1 VSSSL
6 NTSDEIVLPPDGP
19 PPPTGSG
26 PGRRRQWI
34 LGLLG
39 IVLIGCL
46 LSAMFVK
53 LDYYA
58 FRPGS
63 VRDTATLI
71 AVDGADTYDAKGS
84 ISYTTVSLRRVTLVD
99 LIAGWLDDD
108 VDIKSRE
115 DVLGPR
121 DADEN
126 RQLNLALMDTSK
138 QVATQVALEKLGYRV
153 DVSIAG
159 EIVLDVEDGSPAE
172 GKLEP
177 GDTIVAIDGEA
188 LDDPDDLSR
197 LLDDEKPGDEVTV
210 TVEPFE
216 TSDEG
221 DEDVTLTL
229 APKPDD
235 PDQGMM
241 GVQVQPTGVEFDFP
255 FDVQFDTGDVGGP
268 SAGLAFTLGLI
279 DLLTPGEL
287 TGGVPVAATGEIHSD
302 GSVGPVGGT
311 GQKAAAVRGAG
322 AEVFL
327 VPSADYD
334 AAIEHAGDVEVI
346 KVDTLDDALEAL
358 ADLGGNADDLPDL
371 GGADRR
377 GGGQGDQS
385 DDSGSGE
392 DGQSEPPG

>member
-1 VSSSL
+1 L
-6 NTSDEIVLPPDGP
+6 NTSDEIVLPPEP
-19 PPPTGSG
+19 SSSSARS
-26 PGRRRQWI
+26 GRRRTWI
-34 LGLLG
+34 LSLLG
-39 IVLIGCL
+39 VVLIGCL
-46 LSAMFVK
+46 VGAMFVK

-63 VRDTATLI
+63 VRDTADLI
-71 AVDGADTYDAKGS
+71 SVDGADIYPDAEGS

-99 LIAGWLDDD
+99 LVAGWIDPD

-138 QVATQVALEKLGYRV
+138 QVATQVALEKLGYQV

-159 EIVLDVEDGSPAE
+159 EIVLDVEDGAPADGE
-172 GKLEP
+172 LEP
-177 GDTIVAIDGEA
+177 GDTIVAIDGET
-188 LDDPDDLSR
+188 LDEPDDLSR
-197 LLDDEKPGDEVTV
+197 LLDDKRPGDDVTV
-210 TVEPFE
+210 TFQPFE
-216 TSDEG
+216 STGEDDDE
-221 DEDVTLTL
+221 EVTLTL

-241 GVQVQPTGVEFDFP
+241 GVQIQPTGVEFDFP
-255 FDVQFDTGDVGGP
+255 FDVAFDTGDVGGP
-268 SAGLAFTLGLI
+268 SAGLAFTLGLL

-287 TGGVPVAATGEIHSD
+287 TGGVPVAATGEIRSD

-311 GQKAAAVRGAG
+311 GQKAAAVRSAG

-327 VPSADYD
+327 VPSADYQ
-334 AAIEHAGDVEVI
+334 AALDHAGDVEVV

-371 GGADRR
+371 GGSEA
-377 GGGQGDQS
+377 
-385 DDSGSGE
+385 SG
-392 DGQSEPPG
+392 

>member
-1 VSSSL
+1 M
-6 NTSDEIVLPPDGP
+6 VLPPDDAP
-19 PPPTGSG
+19 RPPT
-26 PGRRRQWI
+26 RRRRHWI

-39 IVLIGCL
+39 VVVVGFLF
-46 LSAMFVK
+46 SAIFVK

-63 VRDTATLI
+63 VRDTSTLI
-71 AVDGADTYDAKGS
+71 AVDGAETYDADGS
-84 ISYTTVSLRRVTLVD
+84 VSYTTVSLGRVTLVD
-99 LIAGWLDDD
+99 LVAGWIDDD

-138 QVATQVALEKLGYRV
+138 QVATQVALEELGYEV
-153 DVSIAG
+153 DVSITG
-159 EIVLDVEDGSPAE
+159 EIVLDIESGSPAE
-172 GKLEP
+172 DELEP
-177 GDTIVAIDGEA
+177 GDTIVAIDGET
-188 LDDPDDLSR
+188 LDEPEDLSR
-197 LLDDEKPGDEVTV
+197 LLDDKGPGDEVTV
-210 TVEPFE
+210 TVQPFN
-216 TSDEG
+216 TTDE
-221 DEDVTLTL
+221 DEDVTMTL
-229 APKPDD
+229 VPKPDE

-311 GQKAAAVRGAG
+311 GQKAAAVRDAG

-327 VPSADYD
+327 VPSADYE
-334 AAIEHAGDVEVI
+334 AALDHAGDVEIV
-346 KVDTLDDALEAL
+346 KVDTLGDALEAL

-371 GGADRR
+371 GGHR
-377 GGGQGDQS
+377 
-385 DDSGSGE
+385 DDP
-392 DGQSEPPG
+392 SEPAP